1 MARIFLLEDDSSIRE
16 AVAEY
21 LRLSDHEVI
30 ECERGDTAGDL
41 IRTSAPELL
50 ILDVAVPGMSGFS
63 VAKQARGHR
72 DVPIIFLTS
81 RDDEGSRITGLELGA
96 DDYVT
101 KPFSPRELVL
111 RVQAILRRTTGTAV
125 GPRENRNADNGETL
139 RFTGPFGAETPHMTF
154 SAAHHFL
161 SINDHPITLTATEWR
176 ILELLITRT
185 PAVVSRD
192 VLIAEAL
199 GYDASVETRSAD
211 AHIKNLRGHL
221 GDPRWIETVRGFG
234 YRFVGTAE
242 A

>member
-1 MARIFLLEDDSSIRE
+1 MARIFLLEDDNSIRE

-30 ECERGDTAGDL
+30 ECSRGDTAGDL
-41 IRTSAPELL
+41 IRTSSPELL
-50 ILDVAVPGMSGFS
+50 ILDVAVPGMGGFS
-63 VAKQARGHR
+63 VAKQARGYS

-111 RVQAILRRTTGTAV
+111 RVHAILRRTAGTA
-125 GPRENRNADNGETL
+125 GTSSEYRGRDTGETL
-139 RFTGPFGAETPHMTF
+139 RFTGRFGSQTLCMRF
-154 SAAHHFL
+154 SVAHHIL
-161 SINDHPITLTATEWR
+161 SIDDRPITLTATEWR
-176 ILELLITRT
+176 ILSLLITRM

-199 GYDASVETRSAD
+199 GYDALVETRSAD
-211 AHIKNLRGHL
+211 AHIKNLRARL

-234 YRFVGTAE
+234 YRFVGTVDG
-242 A
+242 